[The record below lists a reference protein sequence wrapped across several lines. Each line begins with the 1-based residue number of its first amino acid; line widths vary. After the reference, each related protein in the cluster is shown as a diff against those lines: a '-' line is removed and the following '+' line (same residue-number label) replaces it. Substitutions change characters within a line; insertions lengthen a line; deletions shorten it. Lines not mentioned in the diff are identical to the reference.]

1 MSGFKQMFK
10 NKIWIIIALFLIIG
24 TAIPVEAQGFL
35 TQEEKDYIA
44 RGNRNKGSFRLM
56 EEHLSTILIPREK

>member
-44 RGNRNKGSFRLM
+44 RGGTVIKAASIDGGAPLHYIDSKG
-56 EEHLSTILIPREK
+56 E